1 MDTLKHCFIT
11 IVFSCL
17 CSEMSNA
24 ASTTTLTPP
33 QLEYGATCAET
44 TSVCSTSGAM
54 CTSSNICACDDTHY
68 YDMATNAC
76 IQKLAFAGTCSETSQ
91 CDTTSDQNIECI
103 QTAADKKCLCK
114 DGWYRPNTSPTS
126 CVETTQ
132 LKPAISDPPSIGT
145 GNIGISWTN
154 TVANGGYTFNYM
166 VVWSQGSP
174 GSPGNVS
181 TQQTTY
187 NIQPLSPGTVYTVTV
202 ELTITQYGRSQTIT
216 SDQKPFT
223 TEQVFGGICNNTIQ
237 CDNSNP
243 NIVCVQITG
252 QPDDRCICQGGMYR
266 PSSSSSCANTSV
278 LRPVITDPPSIG
290 TGNIDISWINTDVP
304 GGYNY
309 SYTVLW
315 SPGPPGSPGS
325 ASTQQKSYNIQ
336 PLSPGTEYTVTVELT
351 ITQYGRSQTTISVP
365 RTFETNKQAFG
376 GECNETSQCDTSD
389 TNIECVQITA
399 DKKCLCK
406 AGWYRPNTSPCVET
420 NSLKPAIVDTP
431 SIGTGN
437 IYISWTNTDVT
448 GGYSYGYTV
457 AWSPGSPVPSVSA
470 SQKNYNI
477 QPLSPGTV
485 YTVTVALT
493 ITLLGRSQTITSD
506 PKAFTTKKV
515 FGGAC
520 NETSQ
525 CDTSDS
531 NIDCIQTT
539 VPSDKKCLC
548 KSGWYRPNTSPVSC
562 VQFSVLRPVIT
573 DPPSIG
579 TGTISISWTNTD
591 VTEGYTYIYT
601 VVWSPGPP
609 GSPGSP
615 GTASTQQK
623 NYNIQP
629 LSQGTEYTV
638 TVAHTITQY
647 GRSQT
652 ITSVQRNITT
662 KIAYNQTCSQ
672 PGLCIDAR
680 TNCYSG
686 SCRCDEGYYRATDC
700 SSIEQ
705 LKPTS
710 VTAYVNDT
718 TTMTASWVAPSNAI
732 ITGYEVTVTSG
743 GITPI
748 SVDRDIRTTPITG
761 LTPGRLY
768 TVSVKTKITY
778 LQGRDEMTDV
788 VPAASER
795 TTPAAI
801 VELDSK
807 TNRTAP
813 DITIVFSKAE
823 GDADK
828 YIVTLSRRDGDT
840 YNQRHEPPH
849 GSGQD
854 LISVVFTGV
863 VPAVSYT
870 LTIKT
875 QSGNLFSSPFTTVIL
890 VQAKPAG
897 SVTNL
902 TSFDNT
908 SRSIA
913 VEWSRPLN
921 PNGNI
926 FEYIVDVKTGS
937 PSKCVKRVIVNCT
950 ECSRNM
956 TMPQMQTECTTDVT
970 VVISQADI
978 ENVDHVIQHNIT
990 GLNPDTSYSID
1001 VVAVN
1006 QEGQGTPDQVNLLL
1020 PEEAAGEPTN
1030 FKVQSRSS
1038 SEITLT
1044 WDPPQPRPGVTQYNL
1059 TVYEKQEEGDG
1070 YEPSQNISIND
1081 WKTKTKIIGSLSSYW
1096 SYKFDIVANT
1106 KIGASMIVNSS
1117 VEMTLESAPIGVTDF
1132 MIESVPGVFNKVQ
1145 VSWKC
1150 PQQKDGRNGKI
1161 VSANLNYYTNQQTT
1175 YVEPVRSNKN
1185 FSDTGK
1191 KCMWRENVTV
1201 TTEFLYQF
1209 QVRLFNKAYA
1219 GAVVNDSK
1227 EIQGGAPKQSE
1238 VRESVKVGAIEAEE
1252 TASLT
1257 ICPKCLYDRTNGQV
1271 INNGLIV
1278 CKKEGSCGQSRKR
1291 RAATKA
1297 EDYDKM
1303 DNWNVASADSF
1314 NTQYRATKEDWLVG
1328 NNEQS
1333 TLAFTVG
1340 EEDCSG
1346 NPKDVF
1352 CNGKLPAGETFIVFA
1367 FTCTKQGCT
1376 TSQSIEVKTKASILL
1391 GAVIGAVV
1399 AAIVVIIVVI
1409 VIVIIRRR
1417 RNAKMKQAD
1426 PSEIE
1431 AVGDLILRKRPIRMK
1446 DFETRV
1452 EEMHKDS
1459 NLLYSEE
1466 FEDIGAL
1473 SPKHTCTA
1481 SETGGNKLRN
1491 RYVNIL
1497 PFDHSRVKLR
1507 STGDDDDDE
1516 TDYINANY
1524 IPGYNSPREFIATQG
1539 PMTGTVADFWRMIWE
1554 QDVNIIIMLSDLL
1567 EKGKPKVDRYWP
1579 ENMKEAVQYGE
1590 IVVEMI
1596 NYSPLNKYIMKIF
1609 QITVGDESRKVRHYF
1624 LPGWQDFGANLTP
1637 DDVISFVR
1645 DVRMQKKPTDKGPIC
1660 VHCSAGV
1667 GRTGTYVSLD
1677 VFKQAIDEENFDK
1690 ELDVFDFVM
1699 KMRENRSYMV
1709 QTEKQY
1715 IFIHDTI
1722 KEMLIRKKKEIAERD
1737 NIYQNSDL
1745 KPEEN
1750 IYANQA
1756 YEPDPEELYMNVE
1769 PGQPTTVL

>member
-17 CSEMSNA
+17 CSQMSNI
-24 ASTTTLTPP
+24 ASVTA
-33 QLEYGATCAET
+33 QVDYGANCTEITDCI
-44 TSVCSTSGAM
+44 TSNAICNGSG
-54 CTSSNICACDDTHY
+54 ICACNDTHY
-68 YDMATNAC
+68 YDTGSSTC
-76 IQKLAFAGTCSETSQ
+76 TEKLAFAGVCNETSQ
-91 CDTTSDQNIECI
+91 CDTNSDKNIECI

-114 DGWYRPNTSPTS
+114 DGWYRPNTSPTT
-126 CVETTQ
+126 CVETTT
-132 LKPAISDPPSIGT
+132 LKPVITYTSSIGKD
-145 GNIGISWTN
+145 NIGISWTN
-154 TVANGGYTFNYM
+154 TNVTGRYAFNYM
-166 VVWSQGSP
+166 VVWIQGST
-174 GSPGNVS
+174 GSPGNAS

-187 NIQPLSPGTVYTVTV
+187 TIQPLSPGTEYTVTV
-202 ELTITQYGRSQTIT
+202 ALTITQYGRSQTIT
-216 SDQKPFT
+216 SDQKTFT
-223 TEQVFGGICNNTIQ
+223 TKQVFGGICNNTIQ
-237 CDNSNP
+237 CDNSNL
-243 NIVCVQITG
+243 NKVCVQITG
-252 QPDDRCICQGGMYR
+252 QPDDRCLCQGGMYR
-266 PSSSSSCANTSV
+266 PSSSSSSCANNSV
-278 LRPVITDPPSIG
+278 LRPVITNPPSIG
-290 TGNIDISWINTDVP
+290 TGNIDISWINTNVS
-304 GGYNY
+304 GGYSY
-309 SYTVLW
+309 IYTVMW
-315 SPGPPGSPGS
+315 SPRPPGSPGT
-325 ASTQQKSYNIQ
+325 ASTREKNYNIQ
-336 PLSPGTEYTVTVELT
+336 PLPPGTEYTVTVAHT
-351 ITQYGRSQTTISVP
+351 ITQYDRSQTITSVQ
-365 RTFETNKQAFG
+365 RTFTTNKQAFG
-376 GECNETSQCDTSD
+376 GVCGETSQCDTSD
-389 TNIECVQITA
+389 SNIECVPTTA

-406 AGWYRPNTSPCVET
+406 DGWYRPNTSPCVKT

-448 GGYSYGYTV
+448 AGGYSYGYTV
-457 AWSPGSPVPSVSA
+457 AWSPGSPGSPVSPVPA
-470 SQKNYNI
+470 SQTNYNI

-493 ITLLGRSQTITSD
+493 ITLFDRSQTITSD
-506 PKAFTTKKV
+506 PKAFTTKKL

-539 VPSDKKCLC
+539 VASDKKCLC
-548 KSGWYRPNTSPVSC
+548 KNGWYRPNTSPASC
-562 VQFSVLRPVIT
+562 VQSSVLRPVIT
-573 DPPSIG
+573 DPPFIG
-579 TGTISISWTNTD
+579 TGNIGISWTNTD
-591 VTEGYTYIYT
+591 VTGGYNYSYT

-623 NYNIQP
+623 TYNIQP

-638 TVAHTITQY
+638 AVAHTITQY
-647 GRSQT
+647 DRSQT

-672 PGLCIDAR
+672 PGLCIDAH

-705 LKPTS
+705 LRPTS

-718 TTMTASWVAPSNAI
+718 TTMTASWVAPSNAV
-732 ITGYEVTVTSG
+732 ITGYEVSVTPRD
-743 GITPI
+743 IVVI
-748 SVDRDIRTTPITG
+748 SVGRDIRTTPITG
-761 LTPGRLY
+761 LTPGRQY

-778 LQGRDEMTDV
+778 LQGRDEKTTAV
-788 VPAASER
+788 LAAPKR

-801 VELDSK
+801 MELDSK

-813 DITIVFSKAE
+813 DITIVFSKA
-823 GDADK
+823 GGHADK
-828 YIVTLSRRDGDT
+828 YIVTLSGRDGDK
-840 YNQRHEPPH
+840 YYQRHETSH

-854 LISVVFTGV
+854 LISLNFTGV
-863 VPAVSYT
+863 VPAVSYN
-870 LTIKT
+870 LTIQT
-875 QSGNLFSSPFTTVIL
+875 QSGNLLSSPFTTVIL

-913 VEWSRPLN
+913 VEWGRPLN
-921 PNGNI
+921 PNGYI
-926 FEYIVDVKTGS
+926 FEYIVYVKTGS

-950 ECSRNM
+950 ECSRNT
-956 TMPQMQTECTTDVT
+956 TMSQMQTECTKNVT

-978 ENVDHVIQHNIT
+978 ENISHVIQHNIT
-990 GLNPDTSYSID
+990 GLNPGTPYSIN

-1006 QEGQGTPDQVNLLL
+1006 QEGPGMSPQINLHL

-1030 FKVQSRSS
+1030 FKAQSTSS
-1038 SEITLT
+1038 SEIILT

-1059 TVYEKQEEGDG
+1059 TVYEKQEAGEGYDTL
-1070 YEPSQNISIND
+1070 QIISIND
-1081 WKTKTKIIGSLSSYW
+1081 WKTKTTIIGNLSSYW
-1096 SYKFDIVANT
+1096 SYKFDIVAKT
-1106 KIGASMIVNSS
+1106 HIGASMIVNSS
-1117 VEMTLESAPIGVTDF
+1117 VEMTRESAPTGVTNF
-1132 MIESVPGVFNKVQ
+1132 KIESVPGVFNKVQ

-1150 PQQKDGRNGKI
+1150 PRQKDGRNGKI
-1161 VSANLNYYTNQQTT
+1161 VSANLNYYTDQRTA
-1175 YVEPVRSNKN
+1175 YVEPVRSNMN
-1185 FSDTGK
+1185 FSETGK
-1191 KCMWRENVTV
+1191 NCMWIENVTV
-1201 TTEFLYQF
+1201 TTEFEYQF
-1209 QVRLFNKAYA
+1209 QVHLFNKGYA
-1219 GAVVNDSK
+1219 GAVVNHS
-1227 EIQGGAPKQSE
+1227 EYIQGGAPKQSE
-1238 VRESVKVGAIEAEE
+1238 VRESVKGGTIEAEE

-1278 CKKEGSCGQSRKR
+1278 CKKGGSCGQSRKR
-1291 RAATKA
+1291 RAAKKA

-1314 NTQYRATKEDWLVG
+1314 NRPYRATKEDWLDG
-1328 NNEQS
+1328 NNEES

-1340 EEDCSG
+1340 EKDCSG
-1346 NPKDVF
+1346 NPKYVF
-1352 CNGKLPAGETFIVFA
+1352 CNGKLPAGETFIVYA

-1376 TSQSIEVKTKASILL
+1376 TSQSIEVNTKASILL

-1399 AAIVVIIVVI
+1399 AAVVVIVVVI